1 MAEIQQSDVMKNLV
15 WFIIG
20 LAIIGTILALVL
32 YYAVELPAQQAVLN
46 APAWNDW
53 IEQRPEI

>member
-1 MAEIQQSDVMKNLV
+1 MKNLPFMAEIQQSDVMKNLV

-32 YYAVELPAQQAVLN
+32 YYAVELPAQQAMLHVPLLN
-46 APAWNDW
+46 DEN
-53 IEQRPEI
+53 